1 MSTQLDHE
9 RYLLGVFGGSGTGKT
24 TYAAKFLANTTA
36 RCRFIFD
43 PEGDFCQLMHLL
55 PARTTF
61 EIDQATHTGFVAFD
75 PHTMFPGELER
86 ALEFFSSY
94 ALQASKQIPGRK
106 FFAVD
111 ELGRYTSGHD
121 VPAPLKTIVQSGRR
135 FGLDSVFVA
144 QQPNELHNTVRCQLS
159 EVVCFQLIEE
169 RALEFPAS
177 FGFNAEEI
185 RALAPRGEFICRN
198 NRGQEFRSN

>member
-9 RYLLGVFGGSGTGKT
+9 RYILGVFGGSGTGKT
-24 TYAAKFLANTTA
+24 TYAAKFIANAPA

-43 PEGDFCQLMHLL
+43 PEGDFAHLMHLL

-61 EIDQATHTGFVAFD
+61 EIDQATHTGFVVYD
-75 PHTMFPGELER
+75 PHVMFPGEMER

-94 ALQASKQIPGRK
+94 ALQASIRIGGRK
-106 FFAVD
+106 FFCVD
-111 ELGRYTSGHD
+111 ELGRYLSGHD

-135 FGLDSVFVA
+135 YGLDSVFVA

-159 EVVCFQLIEE
+159 EVVCFQLMEP
-169 RALEFPAS
+169 RALDFPAS
-177 FGFNAEEI
+177 FGFKPEEI
-185 RALAPRGEFICRN
+185 SALPPRGAYICRN
-198 NRGQEFRSN
+198 NRGQQHRSP